1 MRRLATTTRRQDGFT
16 LSEMLAAL
24 ALIGAMF
31 AMFAA
36 VVSSTIKHDSEVR
49 EQTTLQ
55 TEVRAAIEMLAGEL
69 RQAYSGDDTVAPLES
84 ISATQITFLSPDR
97 AQPFHMRRISWRLA
111 SGKLERA
118 FAASTD
124 TDGAPWTISA
134 LGGWARRA
142 GSITN
147 TTLLTYRDS
156 AGNPLV
162 PSAAT
167 ADDVHT
173 VGISV
178 TVATVTSPNRP
189 YKYTTSVTLRTPYA
203 P

>member
-1 MRRLATTTRRQDGFT
+1 MRRIAATTRGQDGFT
-16 LSEMLAAL
+16 LSEMLAAF

-36 VVSSTIKHDSEVR
+36 VVSSTIKHDGEVR

-55 TEVRAAIEMLAGEL
+55 TEVRAAIDMLAGEL
-69 RQAYSGDDTVAPLES
+69 RQANTGDDTIAPLES
-84 ISATQITFLSPDR
+84 ISATQITFLTPDR
-97 AQPFHMRRISWRLA
+97 SEPFHMRRISWRLA
-111 SGKLERA
+111 GGKLERA
-118 FAASTD
+118 FATSTD
-124 TDGAPWTISA
+124 TDGAPWTIPA

-142 GSITN
+142 GSITS
-147 TTLLTYRDS
+147 TTLFTYRDS
-156 AGNPLV
+156 AGTLLT

-178 TVATVTSPNRP
+178 TVATVTSPGRP
-189 YKYTTSVTLRTPYA
+189 YKYTTSVTLRTPYV